1 MVVIVI
7 AGAAVYSYITNKG
20 KKKKVTKRNSFGE
33 VASHQDGGEM
43 SPIVS
48 RNPLQRD
55 SQERSQRSMRAA
67 TAGGGSTGRASFAP
81 QAVDVGDNYSV
92 PRTEWMSCTD
102 LAKGVTYYVN
112 MQTKESVWTLPEG
125 GVIVKRMSQ

>member
-1 MVVIVI
+1 VIVI
-7 AGAAVYSYITNKG
+7 AGVAVYSYINNKG
-20 KKKKVTKRNSFGE
+20 KKKKITKRNSFGE
-33 VASHQDGGEM
+33 VASSPNDM

-55 SQERSQRSMRAA
+55 NSERSQRSMRAA
-67 TAGGGSTGRASFAP
+67 SAGGSANRASFAP
-81 QAVDVGDNYSV
+81 QAVDVGDNYSTI
-92 PRTEWMSCTD
+92 RTEWMSCTD